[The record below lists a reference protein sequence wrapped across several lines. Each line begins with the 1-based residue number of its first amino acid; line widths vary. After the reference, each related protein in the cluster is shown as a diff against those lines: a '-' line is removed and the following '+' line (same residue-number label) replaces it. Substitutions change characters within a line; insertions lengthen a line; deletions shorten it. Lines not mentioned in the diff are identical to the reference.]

1 MKKFTLFLVI
11 ISFLAITANAQS
23 KVTKSDLEG
32 KWKMVFDFNE
42 DNLEEEIE
50 DSFWLGSLVSG
61 PLSSFVIDL
70 LEDID
75 IQMEFL
81 DGGRLKISVEAFGEE
96 DVEYEEWYIN
106 SRGELVLGDDDDD
119 EIWLFEDNKLYQY
132 DKKSK
137 GRLEKQQVFLVR
149 R

>member
-96 DVEYEEWYIN
+96 DVP
-106 SRGELVLGDDDDD
+106 
-119 EIWLFEDNKLYQY
+119 
-132 DKKSK
+132 
-137 GRLEKQQVFLVR
+137 
-149 R
+149 